1 MSEKVD
7 IQKVITDETEKRL
20 AKMQSPDYVFPTK
33 MGKLDFTLVI
43 ASCVISLVLIVLC
56 MCGVIV

>member
-7 IQKVITDETEKRL
+7 IQELITEETEKRL
-20 AKMQSPDYVFPTK
+20 AAMQSPDYSFPK
-33 MGKLDFTLVI
+33 RMGKLDFVFIISGI
-43 ASCVISLVLIVLC
+43 AISTILIILC